1 MYGEL
6 KLTKELLSKGY
17 SFDRPEELPEGVT
30 IGRGMDKGEFVY
42 ITSWLW
48 EQVFITP
55 CGKQVKGITC
65 HDGLSTHGI
74 EYRFENNNPL
84 VNCPF
89 HYEKCKLQDPILNE
103 GPIKHFCSVCHCSE
117 VYKYEGSIEEAKRLE
132 EIKRKEKKEQF
143 LAAHPRVCEHHITY
157 NPESESWRTCYDFN
171 QCVALCSGGG
181 RYCPILN
188 DKLSTKKGN
197 VFYDIRLTFTDPTL
211 KGSLFEGEEITQLVK
226 GNRFFK
232 SPISLSLCERFLKG
246 FSGDI
251 NKREQSRHF
260 TQIFFAERKGEKFEV
275 SIENVK
281 IDKRESRDLLQDL
294 QDIQDGIQVFHMID
308 REKAEAARKREDR
321 IKRKE
326 KKEKKIDRK
335 LNEARQINLFEQLG
349 G

>member
-1 MYGEL
+1 M
-6 KLTKELLSKGY
+6 
-17 SFDRPEELPEGVT
+17 
-30 IGRGMDKGEFVY
+30 
-42 ITSWLW
+42 
-48 EQVFITP
+48 
-55 CGKQVKGITC
+55 
-65 HDGLSTHGI
+65 
-74 EYRFENNNPL
+74 
-84 VNCPF
+84 
-89 HYEKCKLQDPILNE
+89 
-103 GPIKHFCSVCHCSE
+103 
-117 VYKYEGSIEEAKRLE
+117 
-132 EIKRKEKKEQF
+132 
-143 LAAHPRVCEHHITY
+143 
-157 NPESESWRTCYDFN
+157 
-171 QCVALCSGGG
+171 
-181 RYCPILN
+181 
-188 DKLSTKKGN
+188 
-197 VFYDIRLTFTDPTL
+197 
-211 KGSLFEGEEITQLVK
+211 VK